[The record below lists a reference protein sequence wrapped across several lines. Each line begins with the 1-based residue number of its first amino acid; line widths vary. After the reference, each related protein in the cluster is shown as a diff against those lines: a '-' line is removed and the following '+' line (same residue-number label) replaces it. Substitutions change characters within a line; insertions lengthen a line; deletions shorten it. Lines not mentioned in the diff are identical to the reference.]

1 MKKNSTSAT
10 VGFFR
15 AIGAKNI
22 RSHTQ
27 MPDALRARLPESEVV
42 DVADHLN
49 KEEYWGNLSKE
60 ELEAMGDKG
69 SELIDTQALT
79 HLACLWYSV
88 NHEEDKDNRALLVLS
103 SDEPA
108 GTSGFLSG

>member
-42 DVADHLN
+42 DVADHRN
-49 KEEYWGNLSKE
+49 KEEYWGKLSKE
-60 ELEAMGDKG
+60 ELEPMESFRNASYGG
-69 SELIDTQALT
+69 
-79 HLACLWYSV
+79 
-88 NHEEDKDNRALLVLS
+88 
-103 SDEPA
+103 
-108 GTSGFLSG
+108 